1 MKHSSNDPIVTL
13 YLTRTAVWQIC
24 DGLHQRM
31 LVWRAT
37 AQYLEEGYTDISDS
51 IEECHHSHEAKAIA
65 DWYEEIIQSI
75 RDQVDSQTPP

>member
-1 MKHSSNDPIVTL
+1 MIHLQNDPIVTL
-13 YLTRTAVWQIC
+13 RLSHIAVCQIC
-24 DGLHQRM
+24 EGLDQRM

-51 IEECHHSHEAKAIA
+51 IEECSHSHEARAIA

-75 RDQVDSQTPP
+75 RDQVDRQTKP

>member
-1 MKHSSNDPIVTL
+1 MTKEQKDPPITL
-13 YLTRTAVWQIC
+13 LLSRNVAGQIC
-24 DGLHQRM
+24 EGLHERM

-51 IEECHHSHEAKAIA
+51 IEECHHSHEARAIA